1 MMVCGLSIFIRL
13 TLKMPD
19 VNFTIVSK
27 NVDTYKFGPNVTV
40 HNGSWRSEELDDSF
54 IRKLYHNSS
63 LTILPIKETFQPS
76 GQSVSL
82 QSMSCGT
89 PVMITKTK
97 GFWDNENFID
107 GKKLAKAIKEN
118 HLYLTASINEPSGN
132 HHIESSQCG
141 LPLLFINSGGIPE
154 YAELFG
160 VKFASLFKYI
170 LFLF

>member
-1 MMVCGLSIFIRL
+1 MGIINLYRL

-40 HNGSWRSEELDDSF
+40 HNGSWRSEELDDILLESY
-54 IRKLYHNSS
+54 INSS

-107 GKKLAKAIKEN
+107 GKNIFQEK
-118 HLYLTASINEPSGN
+118 TT
-132 HHIESSQCG
+132 
-141 LPLLFINSGGIPE
+141 
-154 YAELFG
+154 
-160 VKFASLFKYI
+160 
-170 LFLF
+170 